1 MSSSSERRPNPLN
14 EHALRQLI
22 RVALYKGYYREYL
35 HHPDRD
41 ISVDDVIH
49 GLERSDWTLEENPE
63 WNDGNRTHR
72 YKVCTVDIEGNEL
85 TLIVAAYPEEKR
97 IEIITAW

>member
-1 MSSSSERRPNPLN
+1 MSSGSEKRPNPLS
-14 EHALRQLI
+14 EHTLRQLI
-22 RVALYKGYYREYL
+22 HYALDKGYYREYL
-35 HHPDRD
+35 HHLERN

-49 GLERSDWTLEENPE
+49 GLERSDWKLGGNPE

-72 YKVCTVDIEGNEL
+72 YKVCTVDIEGEAL
-85 TLIVAAYPEEKR
+85 TVIVAAYPHEKR